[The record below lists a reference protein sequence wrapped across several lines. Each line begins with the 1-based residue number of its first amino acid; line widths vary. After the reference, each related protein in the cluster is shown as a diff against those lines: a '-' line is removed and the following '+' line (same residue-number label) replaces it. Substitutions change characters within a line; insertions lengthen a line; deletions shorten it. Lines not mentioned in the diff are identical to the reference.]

1 VSAGR
6 LRPFLALAA
15 AVLGLGLLQYAPTFA
30 SSFAGDDIDYLSEAA
45 DVRAGA
51 VGLGTVLFRPH
62 HEHLVPALRLA
73 VQASVALFGAS
84 ALPLRL
90 TAFLAHSAA
99 ALFLGLLARRY
110 ARRDAS
116 MVAAGA
122 AAMASGG
129 FSSLVV
135 WFPTAAFVPVALA
148 GIAGASAALAW
159 QERLGTVRA
168 RVLAVF
174 GISLALGSESTFAP
188 LVAFPLLVN
197 ALERRAAGKRAVS
210 AFDLLVLAGSAAW
223 LLASREIFM
232 RLTGRL
238 FVLDL
243 RHGLPRAL
251 FLLLAAPYRLVFP
264 GAPLPVP
271 PGTEGLLPF
280 VACLAGLALAVA
292 FAAFVRRG
300 LAREHRPLLAVFAAS
315 LVVCGFLVLLAG
327 LGRARF
333 AYWELYDAD
342 RYFYPLLPAV
352 ALGAALLVET
362 WPEGRP
368 RGMGAWALA
377 GFVAAEVLL
386 QARAVSKR
394 FPSVDYA
401 THERRFDEMAAFSRA
416 VGTRAAAL
424 PAAEPPLA
432 FPDVSFTFE
441 DVHNGRLSVRLAFFV
456 AGTLPPRVVLVGP
469 RVSARDEALL
479 NPALEDWARR
489 SGEALP
495 FWVLEGGELV
505 DARRPFAADFR
516 ARPESRA
523 IVEGFSEWE
532 ASLRWMGPE
541 GVLRLVLAGPRLDL
555 MVQAAALEKLPGR
568 TLTLA
573 ISLEAGPDVVRL
585 EPLSL
590 PNAEVGEQTR
600 AVPPDFL
607 ARHRGEPVLL
617 RLASDRSFDAAP
629 GAGPPMRRS
638 VRVYRATLTP

>member
-1 VSAGR
+1 MSAGR

-15 AVLGLGLLQYAPTFA
+15 AVLGLGLLQYAPTFG
-30 SSFAGDDIDYLSEAA
+30 SSFAGDDIDYLNEAA

-51 VGLGTVLFRPH
+51 ASLGTLLYRPH

-90 TAFLAHSAA
+90 AAFFAHAAVAVFLA
-99 ALFLGLLARRY
+99 LLARRY
-110 ARRDAS
+110 ARRNAS
-116 MVAAGA
+116 MIAAGA

-135 WFPTAAFVPVALA
+135 WFPTAGFVPVAMAGLA
-148 GIAGASAALAW
+148 GAAAALAW
-159 QERLGTVRA
+159 QGRLGTLRA
-168 RVLAVF
+168 RLLAAA
-174 GISLALGSESTFAP
+174 GIALALASESTFAP
-188 LVAFPLLVN
+188 LVVFPLLVD

-210 AFDLLVLAGSAAW
+210 AFGVLLLAGSAAW

-243 RHGLPRAL
+243 RHGLPRGL

-264 GAPLPVP
+264 GAPIPVP
-271 PGTEGLLPF
+271 PGTEGLPPF
-280 VACLAGLALAVA
+280 VGCLASLVLAAA

-300 LAREHRPLLAVFAAS
+300 LAPEHRPLVAVFAAS
-315 LVVCGFLVLLAG
+315 LAVFGALVVLAG
-327 LGRARF
+327 LGRAR
-333 AYWELYDAD
+333 YPYSELYDAD
-342 RYFYPLLPAV
+342 RYFYPLVPAV

-368 RGMGAWALA
+368 QERGAWALA
-377 GFVAAEVLL
+377 ALVAAEVLL
-386 QARAVSKR
+386 QARAVHRR
-394 FPSVDYA
+394 FPPAEYA
-401 THERRFDEMAAFSRA
+401 AHERRLDEMAAFSRA
-416 VGTRAAAL
+416 VGARAAAL

-432 FPDVSFTFE
+432 FPDVSFTFA
-441 DVHNGRLSVRLAFFV
+441 DVHNERLSARLAFFV
-456 AGTLPPRVVLVGP
+456 AGTLPPRVVLGGP

-479 NPALEDWARR
+479 NPVLEDWARR

-495 FWVLEGGELV
+495 FWVVEGGELV

-523 IVEGFSEWE
+523 VVEGFSEWE
-532 ASLRWMGPE
+532 APLRWMGPE

-555 MVQAAALEKLPGR
+555 IVQAGALEKLPGR
-568 TLTLA
+568 ALTLA
-573 ISLEAGPDVVRL
+573 ISLEAGPDIARL
-585 EPLSL
+585 EPLTLSNTL
-590 PNAEVGEQTR
+590 GGEYAR

-607 ARHRGEPVLL
+607 ARHRGESVLV
-617 RLASDRSFDAAP
+617 RLASDLSFDIAP
-629 GAGPPMRRS
+629 GAVPVLRS
-638 VRVYRATLTP
+638 VRVYRARLAP

>member
-1 VSAGR
+1 MTAGR
-6 LRPFLALAA
+6 LRPFLGLAA
-15 AVLGLGLLQYAPTFA
+15 AVLGLGLLQYAPTFG
-30 SSFAGDDIDYLSEAA
+30 SSFAGDDIDYLNEAA

-51 VGLGTVLFRPH
+51 VGLGTLLFRPH

-90 TAFLAHSAA
+90 TAFLAHAA
-99 ALFLGLLARRY
+99 AAVFLGLLARRY
-110 ARRDAS
+110 ARRNAS

-122 AAMASGG
+122 AAIASGG

-148 GIAGASAALAW
+148 GLAGASAALAW
-159 QERLGTVRA
+159 QERLGTLRA
-168 RVLAVF
+168 RLVAAA
-174 GISLALGSESTFAP
+174 GIALALTSESTFAP
-188 LVAFPLLVN
+188 LVAFPLLVD

-210 AFDLLVLAGSAAW
+210 AFGLLVLAGSAAW
-223 LLASREIFM
+223 VLASREIFM

-243 RHGLPRAL
+243 RHGLPRGL

-264 GAPLPVP
+264 GAPLHVP
-271 PGTEGLLPF
+271 AGLEGLPPF
-280 VACLAGLALAVA
+280 VACLVGLVLAAA
-292 FAAFVRRG
+292 FAALVWRG
-300 LAREHRPLLAVFAAS
+300 FARENRPLFAVFAAS
-315 LVVCGFLVLLAG
+315 LLVCGSLVLLAG
-327 LGRARF
+327 LGRAHF

-362 WPEGRP
+362 WPAGRP
-368 RGMGAWALA
+368 RGIGAWALA
-377 GFVAAEVLL
+377 ALVAAEVLL
-386 QARAVSKR
+386 QARAVRAR
-394 FPSVDYA
+394 FTPAEYA
-401 THERRFDEMAAFSRA
+401 AHERRFDEMAAFTRA
-416 VGTRAAAL
+416 VGARAAAL

-441 DVHNGRLSVRLAFFV
+441 DVHNERLSARLAFFV
-456 AGTLPPRVVLVGP
+456 AGTLPPRVVLGGP
-469 RVSARDEALL
+469 RVSTRDEALL

-523 IVEGFSEWE
+523 VVEGFSEWE
-532 ASLRWMGPE
+532 ALVRWMGPE

-555 MVQAAALEKLPGR
+555 LVQAGALEKFPGR

-585 EPLSL
+585 EPLGL
-590 PNAEVGEQTR
+590 LNAEVGEHTR
-600 AVPPDFL
+600 AIPPDFF
-607 ARHRGEPVLL
+607 ARHRGGPVLV
-617 RLASDRSFDAAP
+617 RLASDLCFDFAP
-629 GAGPPMRRS
+629 GAVPARRS
-638 VRVYRATLTP
+638 VRVYRASLAP